1 MKCRLHD
8 PFERAIDRCD
18 GEEMGLV
25 GGVAGP
31 SRRRRT
37 YGRIDVSGQP
47 SEFGV
52 GLLAELVECLGCWFA
67 RGCARASAGLFNLRT
82 RSLPNQAPERNAYVR
97 HGSCCAPAAPA
108 TGVAQ
113 L

>member
-8 PFERAIDRCD
+8 PFERAINRCD
-18 GEEMGLV
+18 GEEIGLV

-52 GLLAELVECLGCWFA
+52 GLLAELVECLGGWFA
-67 RGCARASAGLFNLRT
+67 RGCARASAGLFSLRT
-82 RSLPNQAPERNAYVR
+82 RSLPNKSPEPTTPSVTPAADAPV
-97 HGSCCAPAAPA
+97 APA
-108 TGVAQ
+108 GVAAQ